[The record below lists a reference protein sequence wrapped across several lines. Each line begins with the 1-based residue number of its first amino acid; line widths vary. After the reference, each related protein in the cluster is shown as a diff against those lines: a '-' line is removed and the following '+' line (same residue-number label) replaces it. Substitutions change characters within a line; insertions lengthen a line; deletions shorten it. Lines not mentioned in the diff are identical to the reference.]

1 MCDFCQGN
9 RNKRKGKGYV
19 TETKNKTSLV
29 VRKLDCDARSF
40 KELWALGLRNLG
52 ASAHKRMALCD
63 SEAGW
68 CLGS

>member
-1 MCDFCQGN
+1 M
-9 RNKRKGKGYV
+9 

-52 ASAHKRMALCD
+52 ASAHKRMALCY